1 MAVAWRRG
9 AFKAGLVGA
18 TTLALV
24 FADARPA
31 RAQIWVV
38 TDADGSHRFTTS
50 PEPGAVVFMRT
61 IHGART
67 GRMMTVGIPAPRY
80 RDEIA
85 CASERTGLAPALITA
100 VIAAESNFNPN
111 ARSSKGA
118 QGLMQLMPATA
129 ASLGV
134 RNVWDPRQNIRAGS
148 DFLARLYAKYDDLS
162 LALAAYKAGE
172 GTVARH
178 GGVPPF
184 RETRNYVRRVLSYY
198 ERYRGGAP

>member
-9 AFKAGLVGA
+9 VLKAGLVGA
-18 TTLALV
+18 TMLVLV
-24 FADARPA
+24 FAETRPA
-31 RAQIWVV
+31 SAQIWVV
-38 TDADGSHRFTTS
+38 TDPDGSQRFTTS
-50 PEPGAVVFMRT
+50 PEPGAMVFMRT

-67 GRMMTVGIPAPRY
+67 RRMVTVGIPAPRY

-85 CASERTGLAPALITA
+85 SASARTGLAPELITA
-100 VIAAESNFNPN
+100 VIAAESNFNPD
-111 ARSSKGA
+111 AVSSKGA

-134 RNVWDPRQNIRAGS
+134 RNVWDPRQNILAGS
-148 DFLARLYAKYDDLS
+148 DFLARLYAKYNDLS
-162 LALAAYKAGE
+162 LALAAYNAGE
-172 GTVARH
+172 GSVARH

-184 RETRNYVRRVLSYY
+184 RETRTYVQRVLSYY